1 MTALKEALRSAIED
15 WNTQV
20 TQPKQEPTHTW
31 LTPEQATQPEPAPAA
46 PTQTKPSK
54 AKLVFDYIMAN
65 PGKNIKEVSVALADQ
80 SVGLSTTSTYVYQMI
95 KSGLI
100 HQDKNKTLYS
110 LQPEYAPIRLL
121 TAVATMEYPAKP
133 KKNKPGPKP
142 KAKAKP
148 TPKPKTTYP
157 INEPTP
163 APTHTRMVHVQQK
176 PNTVEQDVEMIL
188 SMLNVRTA
196 HQLRNALNE
205 MFK

>member
-20 TQPKQEPTHTW
+20 TLNTTQV
-31 LTPEQATQPEPAPAA
+31 TQPEPAPT
-46 PTQTKPSK
+46 PTQTKQPK
-54 AKLVFDYIMAN
+54 AKILFDYIKAN
-65 PGKNIKEVSVALADQ
+65 PGKTLKEITAAMVAQGVGASTAD
-80 SVGLSTTSTYVYQMI
+80 SYVYQMI
-95 KSGLI
+95 RAGHI
-100 HQDKNKTLYS
+100 HRDANNTLYS
-110 LQPEYAPIRLL
+110 LQPEYEPIRLL
-121 TAVATMEYPAKP
+121 AAVATMEYPAKP
-133 KKNKPGPKP
+133 KKHKPGPKP

-157 INEPTP
+157 VEETKP
-163 APTHTRMVHVQQK
+163 ARTVHVQQK

-196 HQLRNALNE
+196 HQLRKALNE